1 MALILGLALAGNLF
15 AGCSTS
21 DETIPEAEDAVV
33 EDNGEGV
40 LIEGDNTYALDWGWL
55 EDWGN
60 EYEGSRSYAIDLFSA
75 DYISH
80 EREGVKIGIYF
91 NSPSLTSFEEGT
103 YTFKDPEHAPSGILA
118 AGISI
123 DNSGA
128 WLTDGYIKV
137 EKEGEI
143 YTLTFEV
150 TGEDV
155 ETGLTRTFS
164 GNFKGPLPLSI

>member
-1 MALILGLALAGNLF
+1 MTGWFMG
-15 AGCSTS
+15 GCSTS
-21 DETIPEAEDAVV
+21 DELIPEAEDATV
-33 EDNGEGV
+33 EDNGEGLLV
-40 LIEGDNTYALDWGWL
+40 EGDKTYTLDWGWL

-60 EYEGSRSYAIDLFSA
+60 EYEGSRSYSIDLFSD
-75 DYISH
+75 DYKSY
-80 EREGVKIGIYF
+80 EREGVTIGIYF

-103 YTFKDPEHAPSGILA
+103 YSFKDPEHAPGGILA

-123 DNSGA
+123 DKSGA

-137 EKEGEI
+137 GKEGKI

-155 ETGLTRTFS
+155 ETGETRTFT
-164 GNFKGPLPLSI
+164 GYFKGPLPLSI